1 MSLPTDLAAILV
13 SCSAAR
19 KFKFYDA
26 VDHTRLKKIGGLLA
40 EPYEIA
46 LDLTRRPA
54 LILN

>member
-13 SCSAAR
+13 SCSAVR
-19 KFKFYDA
+19 KFKFYNA
-26 VDHTRLKKIGGLLA
+26 LDHARLKKIGGLLA

-54 LILN
+54 